1 MPQSFKLVYA
11 PEALENISK
20 LPADLKRIAE
30 RVLVQIAEQPQIG
43 KRLTGNF
50 KGIYSERVTR
60 RYRIL
65 YLVKQAEKE
74 VIVLDLKHRKD
85 AYD

>member
-1 MPQSFKLVYA
+1 MSYPFKLTYT
-11 PEALENISK
+11 PEALEGISR
-20 LPADLKRIAE
+20 LPADLKKIAE
-30 RVLVQIAEQPQIG
+30 RVLVQISAQPRAG
-43 KRLTGNF
+43 KRLAGKL

-65 YLVKQAEKE
+65 YLIRSTEKQ
-74 VIVLDLKHRKD
+74 VLVLDVCHRRA